1 MWGKWRRFGRTNGKY
16 QENTWSE
23 KPRLIYVWSLA
34 LHPRK
39 KKTDCINLVQ
49 YAQGCIYSCRRVGW
63 LKTWR
68 RYRQKTNRSHF
79 VSTHVRNSIFLE
91 IWRGSGRFYKILNIK
106 ALYYCVILQLCKQN
120 ASPNF
125 TFGLSTLHP
134 LPTLQKDSVSEG
146 YNQHKWKRVFKKK

>member
-23 KPRLIYVWSLA
+23 KSRLIMSDPSPYILV
-34 LHPRK
+34 K
-39 KKTDCINLVQ
+39 KKDCINLVQ

-91 IWRGSGRFYKILNIK
+91 IWWGSGRFYKILNIK

-125 TFGLSTLHP
+125 TFGLSTLRP
-134 LPTLQKDSVSEG
+134 LPTLQKDSVWEG
-146 YNQHKWKRVFKKK
+146 YANQWKRVFKKKK